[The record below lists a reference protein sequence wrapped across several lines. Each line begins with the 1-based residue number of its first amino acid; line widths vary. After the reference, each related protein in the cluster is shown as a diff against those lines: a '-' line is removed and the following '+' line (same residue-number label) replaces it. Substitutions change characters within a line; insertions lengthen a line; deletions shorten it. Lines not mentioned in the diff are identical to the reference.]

1 MASALQTTFLLNN
14 NAFQEDS
21 ASQWEK
27 YVLIRNLKS
36 LNKVMGT
43 YNTDLP
49 ENVTY
54 NDGLIQNLTWVKG
67 NYTQKGFKWVPFKAD
82 FLAERSIPDNIEL
95 EAS

>member
-67 NYTQKGFKWVPFKAD
+67 NYT
-82 FLAERSIPDNIEL
+82 
-95 EAS
+95 

>member
-14 NAFQEDS
+14 NAFQDDS
-21 ASQWEK
+21 ASAWEK
-27 YVLIRNLKS
+27 YVLIRNLKT

-54 NDGLIQNLTWVKG
+54 NDGLL
-67 NYTQKGFKWVPFKAD
+67 
-82 FLAERSIPDNIEL
+82 
-95 EAS
+95 